1 MLPTRDDIDTSPI
14 LLSPSDQ
21 HLYMQKVGAIN
32 YLAMNTRPDLAF
44 SIGWAARK
52 LKNPTE
58 FDMNQV
64 NRILSYIF
72 QTKHLGLT
80 FTGIGGV
87 VLSVYVDASYAIHD
101 DRKSHFGV
109 CMFIGDF
116 SASIATKSKKA
127 KCMAIS
133 STEAEYL
140 ALCEGAKLIAWARQL
155 LDELGYPQSGPTIV
169 YEDNQSTIR
178 MVNNGNDKGRTKHID
193 VRFHYVR
200 EMIEN
205 KQIVVQ
211 YKPTKEMIADILTKA
226 TPKPI
231 FTQLRPNLL
240 GLSYDNSVK
249 TAMLMLHDVFTSR
262 DGVDIQI

>member
-1 MLPTRDDIDTSPI
+1 MLPTRDDIDTNPI
-14 LLSPSDQ
+14 LLSATDQ

-32 YLAMNTRPDLAF
+32 YLAVNTRPDIAF
-44 SIGWAARK
+44 AVGWVARK
-52 LKNPTE
+52 MKNPTE

-80 FTGIGGV
+80 FTGQGGV

-101 DRKSHFGV
+101 DRKSHFGI
-109 CMFIGDF
+109 CMFIGNF

-140 ALCEGAKLIAWARQL
+140 ALCEGAKLVAWARQL
-155 LDELGYPQSGPTIV
+155 LSELGYPQPGPTVV

-193 VRFHYVR
+193 VRFHYIR
-200 EMIEN
+200 EMIE
-205 KQIVVQ
+205 KGYLCDYTITV
-211 YKPTKEMIADILTKA
+211 
-226 TPKPI
+226 PI
-231 FTQLRPNLL
+231 FNHEPTYISVCKYLINNLKFQ
-240 GLSYDNSVK
+240 VK
-249 TAMLMLHDVFTSR
+249 LMHLIETTLLASILFHIASFIT
-262 DGVDIQI
+262 